1 MTSRKRYSSSID
13 VARLAGVSQS
23 AVSRT
28 YREGASVSEETRRK
42 VLEAATAL
50 DYRPSMIPRIMLT
63 HRSYLVAVVVGGLYN
78 PFYANVLEIFSARLQ
93 EAGYQVLLMYTD
105 SGHTLDGIIPRLSSY
120 RVDAIVSALAVMSG
134 AAAQDLARLKIPVVL
149 FNAALANNWVS
160 SVSSDNVGASRAMA
174 AHLIERGATR
184 FGFIAGP
191 ANSSASKDRFA
202 GFRDRLA
209 ENGVQPPAFA
219 EADYRYDG
227 HPGRWIAVW
236 QGGLA
241 SFGGIALAVVVGI
254 ILQRHWWPE
263 TKLALFTD
271 ARPPD
276 ALFCANDLMAMGAMD
291 ALRTDLGLRVPEDV
305 LVAGFDD
312 IPAAAWPSY
321 GLTTVIQDA
330 SRMVDKAIELL
341 RAKMAHHDGP
351 GGIRTIVPATLVA
364 RASTAR

>member
-1 MTSRKRYSSSID
+1 
-13 VARLAGVSQS
+13 
-23 AVSRT
+23 
-28 YREGASVSEETRRK
+28 
-42 VLEAATAL
+42 
-50 DYRPSMIPRIMLT
+50 
-63 HRSYLVAVVVGGLYN
+63 
-78 PFYANVLEIFSARLQ
+78 
-93 EAGYQVLLMYTD
+93 
-105 SGHTLDGIIPRLSSY
+105 
-120 RVDAIVSALAVMSG
+120 MSG

-209 ENGVQPPAFA
+209 ENGVQPLAFA
-219 EADYRYDG
+219 EADYRYEG
-227 HPGRWIAVW
+227 GRA
-236 QGGLA
+236 A
-241 SFGGIALAVVVGI
+241 A
-254 ILQRHWWPE
+254 
-263 TKLALFTD
+263 LALFTD